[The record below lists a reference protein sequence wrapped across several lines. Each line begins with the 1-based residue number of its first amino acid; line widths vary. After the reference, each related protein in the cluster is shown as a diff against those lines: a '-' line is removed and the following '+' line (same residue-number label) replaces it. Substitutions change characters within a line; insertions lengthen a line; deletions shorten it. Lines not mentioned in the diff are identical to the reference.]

1 MARHALFVD
10 LLDGRADFILV
21 AVFGRGFQA
30 FDAVKKSRLLL
41 LKRRAVLP
49 HFGFGL
55 AIQALTILGEMGKRL
70 LRLGFKLGNQLSEF
84 GFLIAI
90 VAIGHL
96 HHLGISGH
104 HLRKRLM
111 ARLAIGASFD
121 ILGRGTGGGGNGK
134 TQ

>member
-10 LLDGRADFILV
+10 LLNSRADFIQI
-21 AVFGRGFQA
+21 AVFSCGFQA
-30 FDAVKKSRLLL
+30 FNVVKKSRLLL

-49 HFGFGL
+49 HLVFGL
-55 AIQALTILGEMGKRL
+55 AIQALAILGEVVKRL
-70 LRLGFKLGNQLSEF
+70 LRLGFKLGHQLREF
-84 GFLIAI
+84 GFLIAV

-104 HLRKRLM
+104 HLRKHLM
-111 ARLAIGASFD
+111 AGLAVRATCNFFRSRA
-121 ILGRGTGGGGNGK
+121 GRGESGK

>member
-1 MARHALFVD
+1 MS
-10 LLDGRADFILV
+10 IL
-21 AVFGRGFQA
+21 A
-30 FDAVKKSRLLL
+30 
-41 LKRRAVLP
+41 
-49 HFGFGL
+49 
-55 AIQALTILGEMGKRL
+55 EMGKRL
-70 LRLGFKLGNQLSEF
+70 LRLGFKLGHQLREF

-111 ARLAIGASFD
+111 ARLAVRATFD
-121 ILGRGTGGGGNGK
+121 FFRSRAGGGRNSK